1 MKYMKI
7 LRNSFLAVGFSLFL
21 VSCGGGGTT
30 GRETARLTRLDG
42 DTFNFI
48 VANDLGRNGY
58 YDQKPIAEQ
67 MGRLAEEI
75 DIEFVAAAG
84 DIHHFEGVASV
95 EDPLWMTDYELVY
108 SHPELMLDWY
118 PILGNHE
125 YRGNTQAVLDYGGVS
140 RRWVMPGR
148 YYTKA
153 FEVDDDTSLRVV
165 WVDTTPLIDKYHEE
179 AEESYRDIAAQD
191 MEAQLRWIDST
202 LTATDETWK
211 IVIGHHP
218 IYADTDKDEE
228 ERLDLQ
234 ERLDTIL
241 RRHGVDMYICGHIH
255 NFQHIRRAGSDVD
268 YVVNTSG
275 SLSRDVRPI
284 EGTLFCSSATGFSV
298 VSASADSLKL
308 YMLDKDRNI
317 LHTVERGRNR

>member
-7 LRNSFLAVGFSLFL
+7 LRNSFLAIGFSLFL

-30 GRETARLTRLDG
+30 GREAARLTRLDG

-67 MGRLAEEI
+67 MGQLAEEI

-108 SHPELMLDWY
+108 SHPELMLEWY

-202 LTATDETWK
+202 LTASDETWK
-211 IVIGHHP
+211 
-218 IYADTDKDEE
+218 
-228 ERLDLQ
+228 
-234 ERLDTIL
+234 
-241 RRHGVDMYICGHIH
+241 
-255 NFQHIRRAGSDVD
+255 
-268 YVVNTSG
+268 
-275 SLSRDVRPI
+275 
-284 EGTLFCSSATGFSV
+284 
-298 VSASADSLKL
+298 
-308 YMLDKDRNI
+308 
-317 LHTVERGRNR
+317 

>member
-1 MKYMKI
+1 M
-7 LRNSFLAVGFSLFL
+7 
-21 VSCGGGGTT
+21 
-30 GRETARLTRLDG
+30 
-42 DTFNFI
+42 
-48 VANDLGRNGY
+48 
-58 YDQKPIAEQ
+58 
-67 MGRLAEEI
+67 
-75 DIEFVAAAG
+75 AAAG

-108 SHPELMLDWY
+108 SHPELMLEWY

-140 RRWVMPGR
+140 RRWVMPAGIIR
-148 YYTKA
+148 KRSKWTTTHRSGWYGWIRRRSSTSTTKRPKNPTA
-153 FEVDDDTSLRVV
+153 TLRHRI
-165 WVDTTPLIDKYHEE
+165 W
-179 AEESYRDIAAQD
+179 RRR
-191 MEAQLRWIDST
+191 LRWIDST
-202 LTATDETWK
+202 LTASDETWK

-284 EGTLFCSSATGFSV
+284 EGTLFLQFGHRILGSVRIGRQSEALHAGQGQEHPPHRGTRTEQVNRSEGGGSGLHAAGRAALSVSDSAGKERHAASGTPLWKDGRQGRPLPAELRCGCRKECSDRDGPEHSSV
-298 VSASADSLKL
+298 CS
-308 YMLDKDRNI
+308 
-317 LHTVERGRNR
+317 

>member
-1 MKYMKI
+1 M
-7 LRNSFLAVGFSLFL
+7 LFASFLAA
-21 VSCGGGGTT
+21 CTATEPEKKAAEGTY
-30 GRETARLTRLDG
+30 DG
-42 DTFNFI
+42 ELNILMLAD
-48 VANDLGRNGY
+48 AGRNGS
-58 YDQKPIAEQ
+58 YDQRLVSEW
-67 MGRLAEEI
+67 MGVYADELGP
-75 DIEFVAAAG
+75 EFVISCG
-84 DIHHFEGVASV
+84 DLFHYEGIQSTR
-95 EDPLWMTDYELVY
+95 DPLLWSNFENIYTHGELQC
-108 SHPELMLDWY
+108 PWY
-118 PILGNHE
+118 GVLGNHE

-202 LTATDETWK
+202 LTASDETWK